1 MDNYPTS
8 YLTVSELVVEVK
20 ADPQATTRERDLAE
34 RLEAMIRQSA
44 RIPIASLNVSTL
56 GRGDRG

>member
-8 YLTVSELVVEVK
+8 YLTVSELILEVK
-20 ADPQATTRERDLAE
+20 ADPQATTRELDLAE

-44 RIPIASLNVSTL
+44 RIPIASLNVSKL

>member
-1 MDNYPTS
+1 MDIYPTS
-8 YLTVSELVVEVK
+8 YLTVSELILEVK
-20 ADPQATTRERDLAE
+20 ADPQATTRELDLAE

-44 RIPIASLNVSTL
+44 CIPIASVNGSKL